1 MQTEFKF
8 GKFTVILSI
17 LIPLVLFEPFSK
29 MIGQA
34 IQFHEY
40 YWYLII
46 LFVVQYV
53 YRISIKPLFLMIC
66 GVPAIVVASKS
77 IALNERGY
85 TIEWSDVQHINLIVS
100 EGRSTSYTIN
110 IEVKEPWKYISQIK
124 NPVMKYYRWYMLEYY
139 NPFTVSLSDIEG
151 DYSEIY
157 ATIENYYHSYR
168 KQEWAD

>member
-1 MQTEFKF
+1 
-8 GKFTVILSI
+8 
-17 LIPLVLFEPFSK
+17 

-77 IALNERGY
+77 IALNEKGY
-85 TIEWSDVQHINLIVS
+85 TIEWSDVQDIDLIVT
-100 EGRSTSYTIN
+100 EGRSTSYTLN
-110 IEVKEPWKYISQIK
+110 IKVKEPWKYISQIK

-139 NPFTVSLSDIEG
+139 NPFTVSLSNVEG
-151 DYSEIY
+151 DSSEIY
-157 ATIENYYHSYR
+157 GTIENYYHNYH